1 MNKNEIKHMRELSQL
16 TDKKQ
21 EKFNLIMRLSLCSGL
36 LLLGSVVTFAHA
48 DEAADQ
54 LERARLLRDL
64 LETRSGSQ
72 SASDSPVLPGAKI
85 ESERVQL
92 PDVVR
97 RQQVEDTQ
105 WRNLLGAQQAQIYAP
120 STQAIPESQW
130 RLQTFDRDRRAADL
144 SADILRRSQ
153 EFLSGGHR

>member
-1 MNKNEIKHMRELSQL
+1 M
-16 TDKKQ
+16 
-21 EKFNLIMRLSLCSGL
+21 MRLSLLPGL
-36 LLLGSVVTFAHA
+36 LLLASIATFARA

-64 LETRSGSQ
+64 LETRPGSQ
-72 SASDSPVLPGAKI
+72 SALDAAVLPGAKI
-85 ESERVQL
+85 DSERVRL

-130 RLQTFDRDRRAADL
+130 RSQAFDRDRRAEDL